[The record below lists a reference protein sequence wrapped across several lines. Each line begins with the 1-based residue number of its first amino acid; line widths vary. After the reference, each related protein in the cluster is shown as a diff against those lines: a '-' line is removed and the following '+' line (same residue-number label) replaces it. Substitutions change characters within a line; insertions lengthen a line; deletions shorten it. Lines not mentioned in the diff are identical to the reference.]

1 MIIFK
6 IVFRPFMRTGRHP
19 GNLALRI
26 IYGLKFKTVSC
37 YMRNLSVIYNCALE
51 SWRIVAAGVSPF
63 ADVFTGVEETRCRAL
78 TASYANTLKNVS
90 IKLFFRLYR
99 SGSAAY
105 NSICNPYFSWC
116 FFFCLYAQG
125 MCFVDLAYLKKSHIN
140 DGILHYYRKKSGKQ
154 ICIFINEGMQCVIDS
169 FACDMGN
176 SDNLFPIIDSSGGNE
191 RLLYESAMRT
201 QNRRLKKLVLMAGVS
216 KLLSTHVARHSWA
229 TICKN
234 ELLSLS
240 VICKRFGHSSE
251 KMTRKYLDSFDFP
264 ILGRLA
270 QV

>member
-1 MIIFK
+1 M
-6 IVFRPFMRTGRHP
+6 V
-19 GNLALRI
+19 L
-26 IYGLKFKTVSC
+26 
-37 YMRNLSVIYNCALE
+37 
-51 SWRIVAAGVSPF
+51 
-63 ADVFTGVEETRCRAL
+63 
-78 TASYANTLKNVS
+78 
-90 IKLFFRLYR
+90 
-99 SGSAAY
+99 
-105 NSICNPYFSWC
+105 
-116 FFFCLYAQG
+116 FFCLYAQG

-140 DGILHYYRKKSGKQ
+140 DDILHYYRKKSGKQ

-251 KMTRKYLDSFDFP
+251 KMTRKYLDSFDFS
-264 ILGRLA
+264 ILGRLV